1 MKTIHK
7 QFLEAYDNHENVPE
21 WLIHRVYT
29 DSEIIEEDFG
39 DNDRWTREATSVIK
53 VPVDEKGNY
62 RMFAIFWQE
71 GLTEYQDNIWCG
83 ADEVVQSFE
92 EVTKT
97 FNIKSRVYT
106 SKNTGDVQFTAIN
119 CKEVE

>member
-39 DNDRWTREATSVIK
+39 DNDRWTREVTSVIK

-119 CKEVE
+119 CEEVE

>member
-39 DNDRWTREATSVIK
+39 DNDRWTREVTSVIK

-62 RMFAIFWQE
+62 RIFAIFWQA

-119 CKEVE
+119 CEEVE